1 MRTELGKIQKATF
14 GFGGY
19 QDAQFGVGFT
29 LGGNAWGVSDFRGGW
44 GMEPSDHAKWTAAE
58 NNGVIADACT
68 WLRDILNAAGKTDIS
83 QLPGTPIEATFEGM
97 KLSSWRVL
105 KEVL

>member
-1 MRTELGKIQKATF
+1 MRTELGKIQKAFF

-29 LGGNAWGVSDFRGGW
+29 LGGSAWGVSDFRGGW
-44 GMEPSDHAKWTAAE
+44 GMEPSSHAKWTAEE
-58 NNGVIADACT
+58 NSHVISEACT
-68 WLRDILNAAGKTDIS
+68 WLRDILKAAGKTDVS
-83 QLPGTPIEATFEGM
+83 QLAGTPIEATFDGM

-105 KEVL
+105 TEVI